1 MLYFYRW
8 LDKYNALN
16 INIRLSNYMYASS
29 CDFNNI
35 YLWMKSNY
43 GSSLASAD
51 VTKIV
56 SECDKIKNVTC
67 NLIPCNPIKG
77 YIIPYV
83 EDKRAT
89 FDISEEELSPSWQSP
104 CTIQIK
110 KKETYISNEQ
120 IISEVSHLIKNYF
133 KKANETLG
141 FMINLSELQQQI
153 YDLGYIDTIRTINK
167 INDSNQ
173 AWVSGL
179 SFAYFTPSIVN
190 YADWEVITQVKQLE
204 KFQYCELLNADQ
216 IISNIEIINENT
228 FTLKASEF

>member
-1 MLYFYRW
+1 MAIKSEINASGFEFY
-8 LDKYNALN
+8 N
-16 INIRLSNYMYASS
+16 IDGQEYK
-29 CDFNNI
+29 F
-35 YLWMKSNY
+35 KSPF
-43 GSSLASAD
+43 
-51 VTKIV
+51 V
-56 SECDKIKNVTC
+56 
-67 NLIPCNPIKG
+67 
-77 YIIPYV
+77 
-83 EDKRAT
+83 
-89 FDISEEELSPSWQSP
+89 
-104 CTIQIK
+104 
-110 KKETYISNEQ
+110 
-120 IISEVSHLIKNYF
+120 LIKNYF